1 MADFERYD
9 EEFASLT
16 EQVTSKIKLL
26 DPATTNGVSPPTADA
41 DIKMAHNLLLQADDL
56 LKQMGLEARGADDAS
71 VKRDLL
77 GKVRIC
83 FDVFVKLGRGCVLFL
98 CQFTV
103 ERWVQYETSASI
115 ILDHMAQS
123 NALFNSLTV
132 VLQFDQ
138 LQGKGM
144 QNTSRQ
150 SQRRLRSCE
159 NPSRAICARSLQ

>member
-26 DPATTNGVSPPTADA
+26 DPATTNGVPPPTADA

-77 GKVRIC
+77 GKVRIF
-83 FDVFVKLGRGCVLFL
+83 FDVFVKVGPWLCFVLMSVH
-98 CQFTV
+98 C
-103 ERWVQYETSASI
+103 
-115 ILDHMAQS
+115 
-123 NALFNSLTV
+123 
-132 VLQFDQ
+132 
-138 LQGKGM
+138 
-144 QNTSRQ
+144 
-150 SQRRLRSCE
+150 
-159 NPSRAICARSLQ
+159 

>member
-71 VKRDLL
+71 LKRDLL
-77 GKVRIC
+77 GKVRIYFSMC
-83 FDVFVKLGRGCVLFL
+83 MRM
-98 CQFTV
+98 
-103 ERWVQYETSASI
+103 Y
-115 ILDHMAQS
+115 
-123 NALFNSLTV
+123 
-132 VLQFDQ
+132 
-138 LQGKGM
+138 
-144 QNTSRQ
+144 
-150 SQRRLRSCE
+150 
-159 NPSRAICARSLQ
+159 P